1 MLPRDER
8 EGGVAPEASAHAT
21 LVHPKL
27 GTRVARTTPIAR
39 ARRQARH
46 ALANRARHVL
56 ARHHHASRAMGS
68 IAPDATHYARERAE
82 RRVVDD
88 DGTSARLV
96 ATKVRDA
103 SS

>member
-8 EGGVAPEASAHAT
+8 EGGVAPEASSHAT

-56 ARHHHASRAMGS
+56 ARHPHASRAMGS
-68 IAPDATHYARERAE
+68 IAPDATRYARERAE

-88 DGTSARLV
+88 DGTSTSLV
-96 ATKVRDA
+96 AT
-103 SS
+103 

>member
-8 EGGVAPEASAHAT
+8 EGGVAPEAASAHAT

-27 GTRVARTTPIAR
+27 GTRVARAAPIRAR
-39 ARRQARH
+39 ASPARH
-46 ALANRARHVL
+46 ALANRARRVL

-96 ATKVRDA
+96 ATIRDA
-103 SS
+103 